1 LVSLAQFGLILV
13 GLKIQKNRKIMKKSI
28 LMMILMLMP
37 FFAFSQKGV
46 DFVDGWIV
54 LKKTGDTLRGQVC
67 YKNTISGERY
77 DKVYFIDAAN
87 SKKRYG
93 HEKISSVMADKKIYD
108 FIIIDYISTMPFLME
123 RVVTGD
129 IYMYKAW
136 FKTANYTPTKP
147 DYEEAVFLRKK
158 SSDEYVEIFPKNF
171 YKQMKSYFKGD
182 EDIVQL
188 VKENNYE
195 IGDLDKVVIAYNE
208 KE

>member
-1 LVSLAQFGLILV
+1 
-13 GLKIQKNRKIMKKSI
+13 
-28 LMMILMLMP
+28 MMILMFIP
-37 FFAFSQKGV
+37 FFSFSQKGV

-54 LKKTGDTLRGQVC
+54 LKKTGDTLRGQIC
-67 YKNTISGERY
+67 YKNTVSGERY
-77 DKVYFIDAAN
+77 DKVYYMDSVT

-93 HEKISSVMADKKIYD
+93 HEKITSMMADGKIYD

-136 FKTANYTPTKP
+136 FKTDKYTPTKP

-158 SSDEYVEIFPKNF
+158 NSDEYVEIFQKNF

-195 IGDLDKVVIAYNE
+195 IEDLAKVVIAYNE